1 MTPAPT
7 PGPRDAPGGPDGLA
21 NPYRSGPAGEVRGA
35 TLGRLGLAAGVIAVV
50 VPSVDGGAA
59 VPGATEVWIGSGPA
73 VAQEITQRGP
83 TAGYLWPAPPADE
96 PPADE
101 PLVASPALDL

>member
-1 MTPAPT
+1 MT
-7 PGPRDAPGGPDGLA
+7 PGPRDAPEGLV
-21 NPYRSGPAGEVRGA
+21 NPYRSDPAGEVRGA

-59 VPGATEVWIGSGPA
+59 VPGVTEVWIGSGPA

-96 PPADE
+96 P
-101 PLVASPALDL
+101 LVASPALDL